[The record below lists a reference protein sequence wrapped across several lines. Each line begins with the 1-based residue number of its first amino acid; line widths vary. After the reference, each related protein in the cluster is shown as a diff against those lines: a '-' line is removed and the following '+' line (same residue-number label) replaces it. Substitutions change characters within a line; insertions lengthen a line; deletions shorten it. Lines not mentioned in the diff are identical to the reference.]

1 MLDFNLDNKTL
12 MLLNSK
18 KAFESL
24 DADDFISEDN
34 FIVEDLDGV
43 LIYKHIDTIG
53 ENTWSPNYRNFF
65 DEIKSDKYDLM
76 IECTYEKYDSLE
88 KFKINP
94 RKIISLKFMTYEIL
108 DVSIKNEFDNN
119 SLIKKVTKTS
129 TIKVKSKYVMEKD
142 IEDSVNG
149 LEMFI
154 KEFQRDNK
162 LNNLGI

>member
-1 MLDFNLDNKTL
+1 
-12 MLLNSK
+12 
-18 KAFESL
+18 
-24 DADDFISEDN
+24 
-34 FIVEDLDGV
+34 
-43 LIYKHIDTIG
+43 
-53 ENTWSPNYRNFF
+53 
-65 DEIKSDKYDLM
+65 
-76 IECTYEKYDSLE
+76 
-88 KFKINP
+88 
-94 RKIISLKFMTYEIL
+94 MTYEIL